1 MCIAHVAMTHRSGS
15 SHLRGAA
22 ESHVHD
28 RRRVRAV
35 ISALTTAAVQN
46 PRYVFRGHSI
56 SNFSGAQG
64 RASIPC
70 EVHCNSAF
78 ASIVKVLDCIPYF
91 DEQK

>member
-1 MCIAHVAMTHRSGS
+1 MRVAHVAMTHRSGS

-46 PRYVFRGHSI
+46 PWYVFSVHSI
-56 SNFSGAQG
+56 SNFLERRSQSREHPMRGALQQC
-64 RASIPC
+64 IC
-70 EVHCNSAF
+70 EHC
-78 ASIVKVLDCIPYF
+78 
-91 DEQK
+91 EGT